1 MRRRVE
7 RGPIRAVYLVHK
19 FSPRAEVHRFYAAD
33 RWLGFLV
40 HRRDPQGRIS
50 ASSSPRCCPRC
61 GHRTFRWVS
70 IVQLRGRGAVGGPK
84 SLRREE
90 VEAMLRPQFANRPRL
105 LKTDLPTDANE
116 GRCLMNSNHD
126 NDSKHVASTRTRN
139 IPCWVE
145 DAPVVELR
153 WTLHFDACVER
164 RSRIFSS
171 RHWKRNLDYGSPRPR
186 LREPVVPRG
195 TGRFIIISPHS
206 PTGSRC
212 MTTSP
217 DGCD

>member
-1 MRRRVE
+1 
-7 RGPIRAVYLVHK
+7 
-19 FSPRAEVHRFYAAD
+19 
-33 RWLGFLV
+33 
-40 HRRDPQGRIS
+40 
-50 ASSSPRCCPRC
+50 
-61 GHRTFRWVS
+61 
-70 IVQLRGRGAVGGPK
+70 
-84 SLRREE
+84 
-90 VEAMLRPQFANRPRL
+90 MLPPQFANRPRL

-126 NDSKHVASTRTRN
+126 NDSKHVASTRARN
-139 IPCWVE
+139 IPCCPE
-145 DAPVVELR
+145 DAPVVELP

-171 RHWKRNLDYGSPRPR
+171 RHWKRNLDCGSPRPR